1 MYRYRCSILIF
12 GFLSTG
18 TRYGVVTGCALA
30 TVAHHLPSCKPPIH
44 NQRFPYCCSL
54 SVDNSNDHGV
64 TRDRFTITM
73 EKAPNIK
80 AMEARIK
87 AAFDLFDKEKK
98 GCVIQE

>member
-1 MYRYRCSILIF
+1 
-12 GFLSTG
+12 
-18 TRYGVVTGCALA
+18 VTGCALV
-30 TVAHHLPSCKPPIH
+30 TGAHHDVPSCKPPIH
-44 NQRFPYCCSL
+44 NQRFLDCCSL